1 MYHDNALTIRD
12 PGADEEIPYH
22 LLLEADPSRELVDAY
37 LKDAKLRLAY
47 LNDKLVGVYVLRA
60 AENRIVEIMNISIE
74 TNLQG
79 RGFGKHLILDAVNLA
94 KSLGALELIV
104 ATGNSSISQLAFYQK
119 CGFRISKIV
128 PDHFLKHYPEKI
140 IEDGIW
146 CRDQIIL
153 SMDLKS
159 VSEHLLRRG
168 P

>member
-1 MYHDNALTIRD
+1 MNDDDALTIRD
-12 PGADEEIPYH
+12 QGADEETPYH
-22 LLLEADPSRELVDAY
+22 LLLEADPARELVDAY
-37 LKDAKLRLAY
+37 LQDAKIRLAY
-47 LNDKLVGVYVLRA
+47 LNDKLVGVYVLRLEEKKGNNKKKA
-60 AENRIVEIMNISIE
+60 EIMNISIE

-79 RGFGKHLILDAVNLA
+79 RGFGKQLILDAVKFA
-94 KSLGALELIV
+94 TSLGASELTV

-128 PDHFLKHYPEKI
+128 PDHFLKHYPERI

-153 SMDLKS
+153 SMELS
-159 VSEHLLRRG
+159 SC

>member
-1 MYHDNALTIRD
+1 MNHDNALTIRD
-12 PGADEEIPYH
+12 QGADEEVPYH

-37 LKDAKLRLAY
+37 LQHGKLRLAF
-47 LNDKLVGVYVLRA
+47 LDDKLIGVYVLRA
-60 AENRIVEIMNISIE
+60 DENKTVEIMNISIE
-74 TNLQG
+74 KTLQG
-79 RGFGKHLILDAVNLA
+79 RGFGKHLILDAVNFA
-94 KSLGALELIV
+94 KSHGASELIV

-153 SMDLKS
+153 SMDLS
-159 VSEHLLRRG
+159 SC

>member
-47 LNDKLVGVYVLRA
+47 LNDKLVGVYVLRLEEKKDNNKKA
-60 AENRIVEIMNISIE
+60 EIMNISIE
-74 TNLQG
+74 SDLQG

-94 KSLGALELIV
+94 KSLGASELIV

-153 SMDLKS
+153 SMDLS
-159 VSEHLLRRG
+159 SC

>member
-1 MYHDNALTIRD
+1 MNHDNALTIQD
-12 PGADEEIPYH
+12 PGADEEVPYH

-37 LKDAKLRLAY
+37 LKDGKLRLAF
-47 LNDKLVGVYVLRA
+47 LNVDLVGVYVLRINA
-60 AENRIVEIMNISIE
+60 DQKAEIMNISIDK
-74 TNLQG
+74 NLQG
-79 RGFGKHLILDAVNLA
+79 RGFGKQLILDAVNTA
-94 KSLGALELIV
+94 KSLGASELIV

-153 SMDLKS
+153 SMDLS
-159 VSEHLLRRG
+159 SC